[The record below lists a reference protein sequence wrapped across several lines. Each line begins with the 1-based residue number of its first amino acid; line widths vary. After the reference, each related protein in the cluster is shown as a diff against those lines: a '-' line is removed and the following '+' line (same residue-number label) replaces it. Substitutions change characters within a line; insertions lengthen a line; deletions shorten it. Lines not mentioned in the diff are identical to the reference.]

1 MSWPEVQQE
10 GEKDLAWR
18 GLVVRAPQ
26 KARAQPGRRHG
37 RQTAAGGTKLAG
49 GCARS
54 GCSVTSRL
62 SRALAKAEVTLA
74 ARPGGADLTKGSGL

>member
-62 SRALAKAEVTLA
+62 SRALAKEVTLA